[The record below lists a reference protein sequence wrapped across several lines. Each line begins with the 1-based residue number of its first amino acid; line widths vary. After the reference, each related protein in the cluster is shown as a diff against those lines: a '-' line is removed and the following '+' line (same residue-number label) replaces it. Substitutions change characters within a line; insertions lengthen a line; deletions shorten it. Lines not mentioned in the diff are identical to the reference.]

1 MDQEVAAKIA
11 ELKKLLQEKENELEI
26 YRGDYAI
33 LVDQENEIV
42 QLMVV
47 CENTD
52 YLTKCLSS
60 STKNMQEKINTD
72 TIPGFENLANFDNVD
87 DYNSQIININN
98 DYLTNLKDTCTII
111 DQKKQEV
118 AEKIDNLKIEITNI
132 EIQLSVL
139 GG

>member
-1 MDQEVAAKIA
+1 MDNDNAARIRY
-11 ELKKLLQEKENELEI
+11 LRNQLQEKENELEI
-26 YRGDYAI
+26 YRGDYKI

-60 STKNMQEKINTD
+60 STKNMQEIINTD
-72 TIPGFENLANFDNVD
+72 TVPGFEDLANFDNVD
-87 DYNSQIININN
+87 DYNSQIVIANN
-98 DYLTNLKDTCTII
+98 DYSTNLKDTCTII

-118 AEKIDNLKIEITNI
+118 AEKIANLKTEISNI
-132 EIQLSVL
+132 ETQLSIL